1 MTDAEFVVELRSGG
15 GGGRERFGA
24 EATLFAEESEVL
36 EVDGF
41 HEGRTAMG
49 WWRRRERWRKRGRVF
64 RDQEAAW

>member
-15 GGGRERFGA
+15 GGSRERFGA
-24 EATLFAEESEVL
+24 EAALFAEEGEVL

-49 WWRRRERWRKRGRVF
+49 WWRRRER
-64 RDQEAAW
+64 